1 MVVTRV
7 VNLRTEKIR
16 CILCNKHLD
25 VIAPST
31 KELHICAECQ
41 AYFCPDCLHAIR
53 NYDLCPAA
61 SLLGVNDHEL
71 RILKMLPPKV
81 MQNTRQVAQKEEP
94 PKTVKI
100 ITKKNVK
107 ILDKNSKTNEK
118 IK

>member
-1 MVVTRV
+1 MVDTRV

-16 CILCNKHLD
+16 CILCNKHLA
-25 VIAPST
+25 VLAQST

-41 AYFCPDCLHAIR
+41 AYFCPDCLKAIR

-61 SLLGVNDHEL
+61 SLLGVNDHKL
-71 RILKMLPPKV
+71 RILKMLPPKI
-81 MQNTRQVAQKEEP
+81 MQNTKQVAQIEEP

-107 ILDKNSKTNEK
+107 ILDKSTK
-118 IK
+118 IKEKSK